1 MLAQAQQQRIG
12 LLQPQGAE
20 RRAAHVAYRVLPP
33 VGVGVHFAG
42 VVDIGDG
49 AARGIADPGAQHLLQ
64 LRVVL
69 G

>member
-1 MLAQAQQQRIG
+1 MFTQAQQQGIRLI
-12 LLQPQGAE
+12 QPQRAE
-20 RRAAHVAYRVLPP
+20 RRAPDIAHRVLPP

-49 AARGIADPGAQHLLQ
+49 AARGIAAPGAQHLLQ